1 MHAIVRAFGG
11 KGQEDNGRKIQS
23 EFSRNEPLVS
33 GITLPALLLL
43 AKLYRLRYRFT
54 KYVSME
60 AAMKS
65 VTISPKYQVVIPREV
80 RQSMEIKPG
89 SKVQVLLYENR
100 IELIPMKSLRRMRG
114 FLKGIKTTVERE
126 RDRV

>member
-1 MHAIVRAFGG
+1 MPVLEIGTHLSIAYC
-11 KGQEDNGRKIQS
+11 
-23 EFSRNEPLVS
+23 
-33 GITLPALLLL
+33 
-43 AKLYRLRYRFT
+43 YRLWYWTTR
-54 KYVSME
+54 YVSME
-60 AAMKS
+60 AVMKS

-100 IELIPMKSLRRMRG
+100 IELIPMKSLRSMRG
-114 FLKGIKTTVERE
+114 FLKGIDTTVERE

>member
-1 MHAIVRAFGG
+1 
-11 KGQEDNGRKIQS
+11 
-23 EFSRNEPLVS
+23 
-33 GITLPALLLL
+33 
-43 AKLYRLRYRFT
+43 
-54 KYVSME
+54 ME
-60 AAMKS
+60 VLMKS

-100 IELIPMKSLRRMRG
+100 IELIPIKSLRRMRG
-114 FLKGIKTTVERE
+114 FLKGIDTTVERE